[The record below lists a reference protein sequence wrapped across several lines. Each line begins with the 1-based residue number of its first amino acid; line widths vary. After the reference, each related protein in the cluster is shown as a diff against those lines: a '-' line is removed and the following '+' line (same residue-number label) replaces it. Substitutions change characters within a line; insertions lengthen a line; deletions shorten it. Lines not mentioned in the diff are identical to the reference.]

1 MPFNSLMLNLE
12 CVLDDEGVRANPAQH
27 EHAISMKA
35 SAESMMRILND
46 VLSLQKIHEVRA
58 PFRAFLA
65 PPSLSLPSP
74 RDSLFLRRVGA

>member
-46 VLSLQKIHEVRA
+46 VLSLQKIHEVRD
-58 PFRAFLA
+58 RI
-65 PPSLSLPSP
+65 
-74 RDSLFLRRVGA
+74 SLFPRLAILSSGRRVGA